1 MATSHNTK
9 DSLNKSTYTFY
20 LRLLLLIFQTSK
32 SNKWTLNHS
41 IKITHEILNFFT
53 LTRMHCI
60 FVQLCFLYIVNLS
73 TWQARYWLSGK
84 GCHCRGKVGPAEVL
98 LVANVANGGRPCHE
112 MWTQSWFL
120 YRFEMLDLCIAVPNT
135 HWKFWNTTYNDVSLS
150 FTIFWQV
157 SQSQMIR
164 WKMLLKG
171 M

>member
-1 MATSHNTK
+1 M
-9 DSLNKSTYTFY
+9 
-20 LRLLLLIFQTSK
+20 
-32 SNKWTLNHS
+32 WTLNHS

-53 LTRMHCI
+53 LTTMHCV

-120 YRFEMLDLCIAVPNT
+120 YRFGMLDLCIAVPNT
-135 HWKFWNTTYNDVSLS
+135 HWKFWNTTTMMSHSLLQS
-150 FTIFWQV
+150 FDGFLNA
-157 SQSQMIR
+157 QMIS

-171 M
+171 I